1 MLTLHQLAALDLT
14 LWMGSGAAAAS
25 VLGVNQSTVS
35 RQQAAVLRLL
45 GLRLIRRSGAIGL
58 KGDLELLRAERQ
70 VQQLARL
77 KGLAPLRID
86 ANFASGPWF
95 LNPVPDGWISG
106 RFDLPGLQRPLE
118 LLRERVLDAWVCSY
132 QPDLPAAD
140 DPHWW
145 VVDLLQAPLQLLASA
160 DHPLAAVRQLR
171 QSDLERFPSLA
182 LPAGWFPHTESHLR
196 GQGLWRHAV
205 QFQRYDPD
213 DWEGRSRDGVTL
225 LYGTSLTETL
235 YPCTTRLD
243 WDLQLISGDALVV
256 RRDLADQPAIQQ
268 LVAVLLMRSRE
279 IAAQFADVQA
289 LN

>member
-1 MLTLHQLAALDLT
+1 MFSLDQLAALDLT
-14 LWMGSGAAAAS
+14 LWMGTGAAAAQQ
-25 VLGVNQSTVS
+25 LGVNQSTVS

-45 GLRLIRRSGAIGL
+45 GLRLVRRPGALGL
-58 KGDLELLRAERQ
+58 KGDLELLRAERV

-77 KGLAPLRID
+77 KGLAPLRVD
-86 ANFASGPWF
+86 ANYASGPWL
-95 LNPVPDGWISG
+95 LNPVPNGWISG

-132 QPDLPAAD
+132 QPDLPSGD
-140 DPHWW
+140 DPEWW
-145 VVDLLQAPLQLLASA
+145 VLDLLEAPLQLLASP
-160 DHPLAAVRQLR
+160 DHPLAAERQLR

-182 LPAGWFPHTESHLR
+182 LPAGWFPRTETHLR
-196 GQGLWRHAV
+196 QQGLWRQEVH
-205 QFQRYDPD
+205 FQRYDQD

-225 LYGTSLTETL
+225 LYGNSLTERL
-235 YPCTTRLD
+235 MPCTIRLD

-256 RRDLADQPAIQQ
+256 RRDVADQPAIQQ
-268 LVAVLLMRSRE
+268 LAACLQVRSRL